1 MKIWI
6 KRIFENKAYF
16 LFLIGY
22 MLIQLSTLFFHS
34 FLLFVLYET
43 FFIIAMILAIHWI
56 YITYKTER
64 IWTPIVLSILLN
76 FLSNL
81 ILTIIYIPTL
91 YLNPKINWKLENGGG
106 ESDPMILLTFYPTV
120 HFIIA
125 SIIIAISALIIC
137 KLYYSK

>member
-6 KRIFENKAYF
+6 KRIFDNKAYF

-22 MLIQLSTLFFHS
+22 MLIQLSTLIFHS
-34 FLLFVLYET
+34 FLLFILYET
-43 FFIIAMILAIHWI
+43 FFIVAMILAIHWI
-56 YITYKTER
+56 YNTYKTER
-64 IWTPIVLSILLN
+64 IWTPIGLSIFLN

-106 ESDPMILLTFYPTV
+106 ESDPMILLTFYPTA

-125 SIIIAISALIIC
+125 SLIISISGLIIC
-137 KLYYSK
+137 KLYNSK